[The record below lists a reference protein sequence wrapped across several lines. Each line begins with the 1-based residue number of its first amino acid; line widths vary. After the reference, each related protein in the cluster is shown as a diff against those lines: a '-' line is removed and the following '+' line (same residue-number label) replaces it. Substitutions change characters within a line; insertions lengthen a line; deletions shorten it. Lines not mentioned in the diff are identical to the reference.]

1 MVYETE
7 RIRVLLRKVKSENW
21 KKGVNQIVQLLA
33 PLVLQKRLRD
43 IEQKANYH
51 ESTTQCLKKRAKEIL
66 LKNNK
71 TEPPSADLAKC
82 AATVK
87 FVKFTDVIAFV
98 KKMFRLLSAG
108 RNQNEC
114 QHNKHTHAYI
124 CRSWAIY
131 IALHEYQS
139 KRHTGKIQQEWQMVW
154 GIAFEV
160 VAGWSPIS
168 NSYKRKVSDKA
179 IHHKRITQDH

>member
-82 AATVK
+82 AATVNFSWSSPTLLLLWK
-87 FVKFTDVIAFV
+87 RCLGCWALVETKMSASTISTLMLIFAGVGPFTLPFMNTKANATPERSSRSGRWFGV
-98 KKMFRLLSAG
+98 LLL
-108 RNQNEC
+108 R
-114 QHNKHTHAYI
+114 
-124 CRSWAIY
+124 
-131 IALHEYQS
+131 
-139 KRHTGKIQQEWQMVW
+139 
-154 GIAFEV
+154 
-160 VAGWSPIS
+160 
-168 NSYKRKVSDKA
+168 
-179 IHHKRITQDH
+179 